1 MSSIL
6 FDQGVPVPLRKH
18 IQNDNVS
25 TLYELGWST
34 MENGELITKAESM
47 GFDVFVTTDKN
58 LRYQQN
64 LTGRQIAIAV
74 LPTTNWP
81 TLRKHIDQIVK
92 EIKGIA
98 VGGFIEV
105 SF

>member
-6 FDQGVPVPLRKH
+6 FDQGVPVPLRKY

-34 MENGELITKAESM
+34 IENGELIIKAELM

-58 LRYQQN
+58 LKYQQN
-64 LTGRQIAIAV
+64 LTERRLAIAV

-81 TLRKHIDQIVK
+81 KLQKHVDQIVK
-92 EIKGIA
+92 EIQCIA
-98 VGGFIEV
+98 VGDFIEV